1 MRASDEL
8 TERDLIRRLRA
19 GEEDAF
25 ETMVNEYGGRMLT
38 VARRFLRVEQDAR
51 DAVQEAMISAFRA
64 IGDFAGEARL
74 STWLHRIVVNA
85 ALMQLRKRRRRNEES
100 LDDLLPVFNK
110 SGDWVK
116 DDRCGINLSDGA
128 LDRRDT
134 SEMVRRCIDRL
145 PENYRNVL
153 IMRDIEDLDTQEVA
167 DMLGAHPNNVKVR
180 LHRAHQALRT
190 LVINELAVGDRAL
203 RSPQLQ
209 LSR

>member
-1 MRASDEL
+1 MRASDEA

-19 GEEDAF
+19 GDEDAF
-25 ETMVNEYGGRMLT
+25 ETMVKKYGGRMLT

-51 DAVQEAMISAFRA
+51 DAVQEAVISAFRA

-85 ALMQLRKRRRRNEES
+85 ALMQLRKRHRRNEES
-100 LDDLLPVFNK
+100 IEDMLPCFNE

-116 DDRCGINLSDGA
+116 EDRSGINLSDA
-128 LDRRDT
+128 TLERRDT
-134 SEMVRRCIDRL
+134 REMVRRCIDRL
-145 PENYRNVL
+145 PANYRNVL
-153 IMRDIEDLDTQEVA
+153 IMRDIQDLDTQEVA

-190 LVINELAVGDRAL
+190 LVLDELAAADHAGRGL
-203 RSPQLQ
+203 QPQ